1 MQWKPNVTVAA
12 IVWQDDRFLLVE
24 ENIDD
29 HIVFNQPAGHLEK
42 NESLIQAIKREVLE
56 ETALEFIPESIIG
69 IYLYPSKFAEITYLR
84 ICFSGRCTKQHI
96 EQQLDDGILRVVW
109 FTHDEIKT
117 HEERMRSPLVIRCI
131 DDFLSGKSY
140 PLELLNHFLP
150 ASQAT
155 ISG

>member
-12 IVWQDDRFLLVE
+12 IVMQDDRFLLVE
-24 ENIDD
+24 ENIDN

-56 ETALEFIPESIIG
+56 ETALEFVPESIIG

-84 ICFSGRCTKQHI
+84 ICFSGRCAKQHI
-96 EQQLDDGILRVVW
+96 ERQLDDGILRVVW
-109 FTHDEIKT
+109 FRRDEIKT

-140 PLELLNHFLP
+140 PLELLNHCLP
-150 ASQAT
+150 ASQTA